1 MTMEHIQLTTFQTM
15 SSTEFDQTVLNS
27 VIQEINQ
34 IIKDNMMEFRLTFE
48 LIADSLEAKLYKNAI
63 TGYYI
68 NKGFKIVNY
77 LGFIYIDWSHPNV
90 HINKP
95 TSPLY
100 NVLNTTFT
108 AEELYLYITSNNDYR
123 FISYRILKYYV
134 DQEIKAM
141 KILGQ
146 QESIITIGLSSTLST
161 ESLNK
166 MFAPELLKINDYYP
180 DVELTFTSGGLFRII
195 LYTIPVLYTDLS
207 YEILF
212 GTRRPF

>member
-1 MTMEHIQLTTFQTM
+1 MEHIQLTTFQTM

-180 DVELTFTSGGLFRII
+180 DVELTFTSGGLFKII
-195 LYTIPVLYTDLS
+195 L
-207 YEILF
+207 
-212 GTRRPF
+212 

>member
-1 MTMEHIQLTTFQTM
+1 MEHIQLTTFQTM

-48 LIADSLEAKLYKNAI
+48 LITDSLEAKLYKNAI

-180 DVELTFTSGGLFRII
+180 DVELTFTSGGLFKII
-195 LYTIPVLYTDLS
+195 LYTIHVLYTDLS

>member
-1 MTMEHIQLTTFQTM
+1 MEHIQLTTFQTM

-34 IIKDNMMEFRLTFE
+34 IIKDNMMEFRLTVE
-48 LIADSLEAKLYKNAI
+48 LIANSLEAKLYKNAI

-90 HINKP
+90 HIN
-95 TSPLY
+95 TCASPLY

-141 KILGQ
+141 NILGQ

-166 MFAPELLKINDYYP
+166 MFASELLKINDYYP
-180 DVELTFTSGGLFRII
+180 DVELTFTSGGLFKII
-195 LYTIPVLYTDLS
+195 LYTIPVLYTDLP

>member
-1 MTMEHIQLTTFQTM
+1 MEHIQLTTFQTM

-90 HINKP
+90 HINTP
-95 TSPLY
+95 ASPLY
-100 NVLNTTFT
+100 NVLMMDDIYDKEVEKEKSGLEYCDFT
-108 AEELYLYITSNNDYR
+108 
-123 FISYRILKYYV
+123 
-134 DQEIKAM
+134 Q
-141 KILGQ
+141 
-146 QESIITIGLSSTLST
+146 
-161 ESLNK
+161 
-166 MFAPELLKINDYYP
+166 KINGINVYNYNKQ
-180 DVELTFTSGGLFRII
+180 I
-195 LYTIPVLYTDLS
+195 
-207 YEILF
+207 
-212 GTRRPF
+212 

>member
-180 DVELTFTSGGLFRII
+180 DVELTFTSGGLFKII
-195 LYTIPVLYTDLS
+195 LYTIHVLYTDLS

>member
-1 MTMEHIQLTTFQTM
+1 MEHIQLTTFQTM

-90 HINKP
+90 HINTP
-95 TSPLY
+95 ASPLY

-166 MFAPELLKINDYYP
+166 MFASELLKINDYYP
-180 DVELTFTSGGLFRII
+180 DVELTFTSGGLFKII
-195 LYTIPVLYTDLS
+195 LYTIPVLYTDLP

>member
-1 MTMEHIQLTTFQTM
+1 MEHIQLTTFQTM
-15 SSTEFDQTVLNS
+15 SGSEFDQTVLNS
-27 VIQEINQ
+27 VIQEMNQSIN
-34 IIKDNMMEFRLTFE
+34 DNMNEFRLTFE
-48 LIADSLEAKLYKNAI
+48 LTVDSLEAKLYKNAI

-77 LGFIYIDWSHPNV
+77 SGYIYIDWSHPNV
-90 HINKP
+90 HINTP

-100 NVLNTTFT
+100 KVLSTSFT

-146 QESIITIGLSSTLST
+146 QESIISIGLSSTLSD
-161 ESLNK
+161 ELLNK
-166 MFAPELLKINDYYP
+166 MFAAELLKINDYYP
-180 DVELTFTSGGLFRII
+180 DVELTFASGGLFKII

-207 YEILF
+207 YDILF
-212 GTRRPF
+212 GTRRPL

>member
-1 MTMEHIQLTTFQTM
+1 MEHIQLTTFQTM

-34 IIKDNMMEFRLTFE
+34 IIKDNMIEFRLTFE

-146 QESIITIGLSSTLST
+146 QESIITIGLSSTLSA

-166 MFAPELLKINDYYP
+166 MFAPELLKTNDYYP
-180 DVELTFTSGGLFRII
+180 DVELTFMSGGLFKII
-195 LYTIPVLYTDLS
+195 LYTIPVLYTDLP

>member
-1 MTMEHIQLTTFQTM
+1 MEHIQLTTFQTM
-15 SSTEFDQTVLNS
+15 SNAEFDQTVLNS
-27 VIQEINQ
+27 VIEEMNQ
-34 IIKDNMMEFRLTFE
+34 NIKDNMNEFRLTFE
-48 LIADSLEAKLYKNAI
+48 LSDDSLAYKLYKNAI

-77 LGFIYIDWSHPNV
+77 SGFIYIDWSHPNV
-90 HINKP
+90 HINSSA
-95 TSPLY
+95 SPLY
-100 NVLNTTFT
+100 KVLSNSFT

-123 FISYRILKYYV
+123 FISYRILKHYV

-180 DVELTFTSGGLFRII
+180 DVELTFTSGGLFKII
-195 LYTIPVLYTDLS
+195 LYTIPVLYTDLP